1 MKILR
6 ALLAAI
12 WFIVSLPVN
21 LAIMA
26 LLLVVVPIKG
36 IFDGIYN
43 PCAGMTAT
51 FRDIAES
58 LFGGY
63 KDFVEKGF

>member
-1 MKILR
+1 MKIFR
-6 ALLAAI
+6 ALLAVI
-12 WFIVSLPVN
+12 WFIVSLPIN
-21 LAIMA
+21 LVVMA
-26 LLLVVVPIKG
+26 LLLIVVPIKG

-43 PCAGMTAT
+43 PFAGMNAT

-63 KDFVEKGF
+63 KEFVEKGF